1 MTYPSQ
7 GILGGIETLMA
18 RMSRW
23 LVRNGHEVTF
33 LIRSNRA
40 WADIIDKK
48 VNCVAL
54 GDRYRELHYF
64 YHAEKMVK
72 SLNISRPDVIKSFD
86 ITSSWVAC
94 QLSTIMGSKCKVIA
108 GSYNPKEFSRD
119 YPKNVLKQHN
129 LKMLRLKSY
138 LEAIPAEG
146 KLFCGIDVIEDLMDI
161 HGEKGVLWPIP
172 IDEREFE
179 HAVRKPQKGI
189 IVSVGRL
196 APMKEYNFYMIEAVG
211 QLLEK
216 GYRVHWI
223 VYGEGKY
230 ETEMRRII
238 KNCHLE
244 NDISMKGTVQYKKFW
259 RVLENAYVF
268 VGMGTSVLEA
278 AMFQVPNIRA
288 LPYDRSGATFGS
300 TCKLPK
306 NSLSNSTRIKP
317 VERIVDEIE
326 RIFNLDEKDYDEE
339 SRIAQQ
345 SIAEHKIDNSMKQFL
360 DIIKGA
366 KPVML
371 SKRNMYKY
379 YLYRI
384 MEKII

>member
-1 MTYPSQ
+1 MTYPSP

-54 GDRYRELHYF
+54 GDRYRELYYC

-72 SLNISRPDVIKSFD
+72 SLNIGRPDVIKSFD
-86 ITSSWVAC
+86 ISSSWIAC
-94 QLSTIMGSKCKVIA
+94 QLSTMMADECKVIA
-108 GSYNPKEFSRD
+108 GIYTPGTFSKD
-119 YPKNVLKQHN
+119 YSKNTLKQRSVRALW
-129 LKMLRLKSY
+129 LKTY
-138 LEAIPAEG
+138 LEVIPADSRIY
-146 KLFCGIDVIEDLMDI
+146 CGIDVIEELIDV
-161 HGEKGVLWPIP
+161 HGKKGVLWPIP
-172 IDEREFE
+172 IDRTEFE
-179 HAVRKPQKGI
+179 HAFRRPQKGK

-196 APMKEYNFYMIEAVG
+196 SPMKEYNFYMIDAVR
-211 QLLEK
+211 QLLQNDCK
-216 GYRVHWI
+216 VHWM
-223 VYGEGKY
+223 VYGEGEY

-238 KNCHLE
+238 RDYHLE
-244 NDISMKGTVQYKKFW
+244 NDISIKGTVPYQKFW
-259 RVLENAYVF
+259 KVLENAYVF

-278 AMFQVPNIRA
+278 AMFQVPNIKA
-288 LPYDRSGATFGS
+288 LPYDRLGATFGS

-306 NSLSNSTRIKP
+306 GSLSNSTRIKT
-317 VERIVDEIE
+317 EKKIADEIE
-326 RIFNLDEKDYDEE
+326 RILDLNETDYCEE
-339 SRIAQQ
+339 SRSVQQ
-345 SIAEHKIDNSMKQFL
+345 SISEHEIDNSMKHFL
-360 DIIKGA
+360 GIIKEA

-371 SKRNMYKY
+371 AKRNMFKS

-384 MEKII
+384 IREIS